1 MSADHHDREAD
12 DAISRLSNALRQ
24 SVPLREEWRRAVLQT
39 IDALPAQDRRHT
51 GNITESIP
59 WIRRR
64 WNISPAAGIAAALCF
79 AAVGAGAGAMFLR
92 PDPGWPPA
100 EIARS
105 GHASGMAAGAQL
117 SPGGDATG
125 ATSVRFVIVAPHASR
140 VALVGDFNGWSPTAM
155 PMQRSNG
162 DAWVRDVELE
172 PGRHAYAFMVDG
184 EFQIDPSAP
193 RAAEDD
199 FGIPSSA
206 LVVRNV
212 RQ

>member
-1 MSADHHDREAD
+1 MSAEYHDREAD
-12 DAISRLSNALRQ
+12 DAIARLSNALRED
-24 SVPLREEWRRAVLQT
+24 VPVREEWRSGVLRT
-39 IDALPAQDRRHT
+39 IDALPAHERREPAEGT
-51 GNITESIP
+51 APVP

-64 WNISPAAGIAAALCF
+64 WSISPAAGIAAALCF
-79 AAVGAGAGAMFLR
+79 AAVGAGAGAMLLR
-92 PDPGWPPA
+92 PSTADSPA
-100 EIARS
+100 VNPSAD
-105 GHASGMAAGAQL
+105 GASGLAAGAQL
-117 SPGGDATG
+117 TSGGMSG

-140 VALVGDFNGWSPTAM
+140 VALVGDFNGWNPTAM

-162 DAWVRDVELE
+162 DAWVRDVVLE
-172 PGRHAYAFMVDG
+172 PGRHVYAFMVDG
-184 EFQIDPSAP
+184 AFQIDPSAP